1 MENISLYSVDF
12 KFNQMIEEVTLL
24 FMMFL
29 LNSRHLMQRLK
40 QTIVSARFGG
50 PTEAIKRL
58 LCQLPV
64 SAQSFT
70 SSPYLDFA
78 LFSYDEK
85 RVSMMERPKCC
96 GEHPIR

>member
-1 MENISLYSVDF
+1 
-12 KFNQMIEEVTLL
+12 
-24 FMMFL
+24 
-29 LNSRHLMQRLK
+29 MQRLK